1 MGSQKITLNDIKL
14 RKTEVLRQ
22 IRETHA
28 NIKEDFHDLSHP
40 WGGSRRRGGLRI
52 GLGGVLSTANKAF
65 LAYKAVRSV
74 VSFFKWRRRR

>member
-1 MGSQKITLNDIKL
+1 MSSQKITLNDIKL
-14 RKTEVLRQ
+14 RKAEVLRQ

-28 NIKEDFHDLSHP
+28 NIKEDFHGLSHP
-40 WGGSRRRGGLRI
+40 WGGSRRGGLRI
-52 GLGGVLSTANKAF
+52 GLGGVLSTVNKAF